1 MPDDK
6 NKTILVTSM
15 SFSMAHV
22 VRPLE
27 VAKFLREM
35 GYSVVF
41 SGSGKPTQLA
51 QQAGFEVFPLPEWDL
66 NDLIGKL
73 KRGDKDLHPKE
84 QVDAWVRAEL
94 DLYEKVKPVAVL
106 DDARITSSI
115 STTVAGLPRI
125 ALQNAYQNPYGAKV
139 FTDFKYEG
147 PRGLL
152 EAGDEVPYVET
163 WKEYGLPITESLY
176 QMFEADLI
184 LLCDVPE
191 YAPMSLVPPNYHY
204 IGPIIWGHD
213 LENPAWLDDLDPDKP
228 SLYFTMGS
236 TGPQIAFQTAIEILG
251 DTKYQVMMTL
261 GSLVKENGLKPLPHG
276 FFAASYASG
285 DILASRADAM
295 ICHGGNGTAYQ
306 ALRAGIPV
314 ISWPTVKDQ
323 YLNAHR
329 LSELGL
335 GITISSPK
343 ELLNAVEEVLLN
355 PGFREAAEQFSKIMT
370 QYNGPQTAADLI
382 HEYLLV
388 NNGNSDVDPYPS
400 DVRSPNKINQ

>member
-1 MPDDK
+1 MPDIP

-27 VAKFLREM
+27 VAKILLEM
-35 GYSVVF
+35 GYNVVF

-51 QQAGFEVFPLPEWDL
+51 RQSGFEVIPLPEWDL
-66 NDLIGKL
+66 KELVVKL
-73 KRGDKDLHPKE
+73 KRGDRDLHPLE

-94 DLYEKVKPVAVL
+94 DLYEKLKPVAVL

-115 STTVAGLPRI
+115 STAVAGLPRI
-125 ALQNAYQNPYGAKV
+125 ALQNAYQNPYGAKM
-139 FTDFKYEG
+139 FADFKYEG

-152 EAGDEVPYVET
+152 EAGDEIPYVET
-163 WKEYGLPITESLY
+163 WKKYGLPVTENLY
-176 QMFEADLI
+176 QMFEADLT

-191 YAPMSLVPPNYHY
+191 YSPMSVMPPNYHY

-213 LENPAWLDDLDPDKP
+213 LETPAWLADLDPDKP

-236 TGPQIAFQTAIEILG
+236 TGPQAAFRAAIDILG
-251 DTKYQVMMTL
+251 GTRYQVMMTL
-261 GSLVKENGLKPLPHG
+261 GSLVDKNGLKPLPPG
-276 FFAASYASG
+276 FFVASYASG

-329 LSELGL
+329 LSELGV

-343 ELLNAVEEVLLN
+343 ELFSAVEQLLGN
-355 PGFREAAEQFSKIMT
+355 PGYREAARQFRGIMT
-370 QYNGPQTAADLI
+370 QYNGPQTAANLI
-382 HEYLLV
+382 HGYLENLE
-388 NNGNSDVDPYPS
+388 
-400 DVRSPNKINQ
+400 KT